1 MREATRVMDD
11 ECRGV
16 RSCAPDRR
24 RVSIAAAAVR
34 PADCPGGASGNRATG
49 IFLAITR
56 RWPGLTLP
64 VGAIPGGRGG
74 PKSVAPA
81 LLPVDLPGGVSPVAA
96 RIFAG
101 VV

>member
-34 PADCPGGASGNRATG
+34 PATCPGGAFGDPRRRGFCRILRT
-49 IFLAITR
+49 LAR
-56 RWPGLTLP
+56 VSLP
-64 VGAIPGGRGG
+64 VGTIPGGRGG

-81 LLPVDLPGGVSPVAA
+81 FLPVTCRTA
-96 RIFAG
+96 RFRAVRAFSG
-101 VV
+101 RV